1 MAKTKYE
8 EILEN
13 LIRKMIIDLNYD
25 QSKYYERFLFDKY
38 IENKKQFIGITKN
51 RYEKLTKA
59 YLYTSDAQLV
69 KDLRNEVIE
78 FYKDRFKMINFSI
91 DEYLYQYL
99 DNATRLAFSR
109 ALYEPSIIEAVA
121 WMTLTSI
128 KGEQFTKIR
137 GFGEKRTEKIMKV
150 YDERIKKDIE
160 FKSLISDIRVY
171 AEIYITNDDERHI
184 TDIIDEFIEIYDYNV
199 K

>member
-38 IENKKQFIGITKN
+38 IENKKQFFGITKN
-51 RYEKLTKA
+51 RYEKLTKT
-59 YLYTSDAQLV
+59 YLYTGDDQLV

-78 FYKDRFKMINFSI
+78 FYKDRFKMVNFSI
-91 DEYLYQYL
+91 DEYLYKHL
-99 DNATRLAFSR
+99 DNAVRLAFRR

-121 WMTLTSI
+121 WMELTSI
-128 KGEQFTKIR
+128 KGEKFTKIR